1 MLPSPSRCYM
11 HETYR
16 HPFEQ
21 LFPLE
26 NRRNAFRTPGNHESL
41 NSFHNYAIS
50 MYHAY
55 AFCAAVFYFSFLFF
69 VHPCSWPWDE
79 REFCFFDTA
88 VKQSIPTPV
97 GKPIFNL
104 KFFLFI
110 WIIPTPAGWTLRI
123 TLFGRVLTNHSHAC
137 GMNFSACSWAIC
149 WSESFPHLWDK
160 QCISGRPARYLPNHS
175 HTYGMNIDTGMK
187 VCVPSESFP
196 RLWDKLYL
204 WSGNEGNWRIIPTP
218 VG

>member
-16 HPFEQ
+16 HPFER
-21 LFPLE
+21 LFLLE
-26 NRRNAFRTPGNHESL
+26 NRRNAFRTPGNYKRL

-50 MYHAY
+50 MYHAC

-97 GKPIFNL
+97 GKPIFNP

-123 TLFGRVLTNHSHAC
+123 TLFGRVLTNHSHICGINSVFPDGLLDISRIIPTPVGWTYAFFTAIFYFSNHSHTC
-137 GMNFSACSWAIC
+137 GMNVYVSSSNQCL
-149 WSESFPHLWDK
+149 SESFPHLWDE
-160 QCISGRPARYLPNHS
+160 PL
-175 HTYGMNIDTGMK
+175 
-187 VCVPSESFP
+187 
-196 RLWDKLYL
+196 
-204 WSGNEGNWRIIPTP
+204 
-218 VG
+218 